1 MGMSRRSFVG
11 SMGAGV
17 AALGSLGAS
26 ASNADGQVIYMPADW
41 HAAEFDRLVKS
52 KARVKQLFDV
62 DKLDNGGFLNPMKNS
77 INGLHFGFNIPA
89 DQIKIVAA
97 LRGNAVVVN
106 FDDSMWEKYKLGD
119 YGKVDDPM
127 TSKPAVRNI
136 FYPKKPGGS
145 TDPES
150 QDSIY
155 QDFSLEALLGR
166 GMQLLN
172 CHNAT
177 NFVARGIVKKLS
189 LTVPAAE
196 VAHDLEAHTLPGVI
210 SVPAMVAAIAILQV
224 DGHYAY
230 TAG

>member
-1 MGMSRRSFVG
+1 MSMSRRSFVG
-11 SMGAGV
+11 SVGAGV

-26 ASNADGQVIYMPADW
+26 APTAEAQMIYMPADW
-41 HAAEFDRLVKS
+41 HAAEFDKLLKS

-62 DKLDNGGFLNPMKNS
+62 DKLDNGSFLNPMKNS
-77 INGLHFGFNIPA
+77 FNGLHFGFNIPA

-119 YGKVDDPM
+119 FGKVDDPK
-127 TSKPAVRNI
+127 TSSPALRNV
-136 FYPKKPGGS
+136 FYPKKAGGS

-150 QDSIY
+150 PDSIY
-155 QDFSLEALLGR
+155 QDFSLEALMAR
-166 GMQLLN
+166 GLQLLN

-177 NFVARGIVKKLS
+177 NFVARGLVKKLS
-189 LTVPAAE
+189 LTVTAAE

-210 SVPAMVAAIAILQV
+210 SVPAMVAAIAMLQV